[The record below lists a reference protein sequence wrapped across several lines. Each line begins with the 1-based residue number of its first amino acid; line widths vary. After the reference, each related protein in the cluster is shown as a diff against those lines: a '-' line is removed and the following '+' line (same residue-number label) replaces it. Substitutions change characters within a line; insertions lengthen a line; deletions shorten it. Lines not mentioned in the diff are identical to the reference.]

1 MRPIRSRRQL
11 STAAR
16 IDVAAFAPGWHLD
29 ETGIIDA
36 SNATPQSRVRLA
48 VTADDEPAGY
58 MITGRNGTAGFVQR
72 LAVDPRLAGRGV
84 ARALLHDG
92 IQWLGRRGVTEVLVN
107 TDLDNRRA
115 LDLYRRHG
123 FAELPE
129 RLSVLAVPLE
139 GDGSRRRDPSESDR

>member
-1 MRPIRSRRQL
+1 M
-11 STAAR
+11 
-16 IDVAAFAPGWHLD
+16 
-29 ETGIIDA
+29 
-36 SNATPQSRVRLA
+36 
-48 VTADDEPAGY
+48 
-58 MITGRNGTAGFVQR
+58 
-72 LAVDPRLAGRGV
+72 
-84 ARALLHDG
+84 
-92 IQWLGRRGVTEVLVN
+92 N